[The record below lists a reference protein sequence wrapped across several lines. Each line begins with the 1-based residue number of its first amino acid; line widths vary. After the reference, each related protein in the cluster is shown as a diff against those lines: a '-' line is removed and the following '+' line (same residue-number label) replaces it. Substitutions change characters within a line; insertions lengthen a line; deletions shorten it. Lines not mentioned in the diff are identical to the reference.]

1 LTPGLLYPT
10 RPGTCP
16 VQLRVASYKH
26 FSLGSAAA
34 DDWMLDN
41 GAITCQEA
49 NEYYGLADEVVAECA
64 KRAGLP
70 RQAHNKCHYYDED
83 ALDEAI
89 RTYGPKDDWI
99 SKHAAIR
106 DGLIGTPRFAK
117 GVESGRLVPIATYG
131 KVCYYERSA
140 VESYIQDCMLE
151 TRLLHQ
157 QRVKLAADNKALGWV
172 GGKPGQHK
180 PRQTRKPKGYNRAGV
195 SGEPRTKRVRDQY
208 GLEHPTGLR
217 ER

>member
-1 LTPGLLYPT
+1 VPGLLYPT

-16 VQLRVASYKH
+16 VQLRVSTYKH
-26 FSLGSAAA
+26 FSLGSAAT

-64 KRAGLP
+64 RRGGVE
-70 RQAHNKCHYYDED
+70 RRAHNKRHYYDED

-99 SKHAAIR
+99 SKHGAIR

-117 GVESGRLVPIATYG
+117 GSASGRLAPVATYG

-140 VESYIQDCMLE
+140 IESYIQDCMRA
-151 TRLLHQ
+151 TRLLQ
-157 QRVKLAADNKALGWV
+157 EQRVKLAADNKALGWA
-172 GGKPGQHK
+172 GGKVGQHK
-180 PRQTRKPKGYNRAGV
+180 PRQTRKAKGYNRTGV
-195 SGEPRTKRVRDQY
+195 SGEPRTQWTRDKC
-208 GLEHPTGLR
+208 GLEHPVGLR